1 MITIID
7 YGLGNLKSIQN
18 MLKKLGFDSEI
29 TSNIDIIAK
38 SSKIILPGVGSFDS
52 AMRNINDLGLL
63 DVLNKKAKN
72 DKVPILGICLGMQ
85 IMCNESEEGK
95 MKGFSWIDAK
105 VKLFKFESNQ
115 YKVPHM
121 GWNIVIPK
129 KESAIFKHNNTKPFR
144 FYHVHSYYV
153 ELKDSSQEIA
163 YTNYGFPF
171 TTSFQKENIFGV
183 QFHPEKS
190 HKFGFELLNYFAKH

>member
-18 MLKKLGFDSEI
+18 MLKKLGFDSKI
-29 TSNIDIIAK
+29 TSNIDIISK
-38 SSKIILPGVGSFDS
+38 SSKIILPGVGSFDT

-115 YKVPHM
+115 
-121 GWNIVIPK
+121 
-129 KESAIFKHNNTKPFR
+129 
-144 FYHVHSYYV
+144 
-153 ELKDSSQEIA
+153 
-163 YTNYGFPF
+163 
-171 TTSFQKENIFGV
+171 
-183 QFHPEKS
+183 
-190 HKFGFELLNYFAKH
+190 

>member
-29 TSNIDIIAK
+29 TSNIKNIAN
-38 SSKIILPGVGSFDS
+38 SDKIILPGVGSFDI
-52 AMRNINDLGLL
+52 AMRNINTLGLL
-63 DVLNKKAKN
+63 NVLNKKAN
-72 DKVPILGICLGMQ
+72 SDKVPILGICLGMQ

-95 MKGFSWIDAK
+95 MKGLSWIDAK
-105 VKLFKFESNQ
+105 VKRFTFESNQ

-121 GWNIVIPK
+121 GWNTVYPK
-129 KESAIFKHNNTKPFR
+129 KKSTIFKNSNPMR

-153 ELKDSSQEIA
+153 ELEDSSQEIA
-163 YTNYGFPF
+163 YTNYGLPF

-190 HKFGFELLNYFAKH
+190 HKFGFELLNNFAKL

>member
-1 MITIID
+1 MITIVD

-18 MLKKLGFDSEI
+18 MLKKLGYDSEI
-29 TSNIDIIAK
+29 TSSIEKIDN
-38 SSKIILPGVGSFDS
+38 SNKIILPGVGSFDT
-52 AMRNINDLGLL
+52 AMININELGLL
-63 DVLNKKAKN
+63 NILNKKAN
-72 DKVPILGICLGMQ
+72 IDKVFFLGICLGMQ

-95 MKGFSWIDAK
+95 LKGLSWIDAK
-105 VKLFKFESNQ
+105 VKRFKFESNQ

-121 GWNIVIPK
+121 GWNTVVPSK
-129 KESAIFKHNNTKPFR
+129 QSSIFKSNARLR

-153 ELKDSSQEIA
+153 ELNDSSQEIA
-163 YTNYGFPF
+163 YTNYGFEF

-190 HKFGFELLNYFAKH
+190 HKFGFDLLNSFAEL

>member
-1 MITIID
+1 MIGIID

-18 MLKKLGFDSEI
+18 MLKKLGFDSDI
-29 TSNIDIIAK
+29 TSKVKDIEQSNK
-38 SSKIILPGVGSFDS
+38 LILPGVGSFDT

-63 DVLNKKAKN
+63 DVLNKKAKI

-85 IMCNESEEGK
+85 IMCKESEEGNL
-95 MKGFSWIDAK
+95 KGLAWIDAK
-105 VKLFKFESNQ
+105 VKRFNFKSNQ

-121 GWNIVIPK
+121 GWNRVFPNSSSPLFRDEDSK
-129 KESAIFKHNNTKPFR
+129 KIR

-153 ELKDSSQEIA
+153 KLNDPTLEIA
-163 YTNYGFPF
+163 YTNYSFNF
-171 TTSFQKENIFGV
+171 TSAFQKENIYGV

-190 HKFGFELLNYFAKH
+190 HKFGFELLNYFAKL